1 MQFSTVVL
9 ALTVAASSATAQ
21 SPATPGPPIDSGSRI
36 RVLSPILSQNGEV
49 GKLVAL
55 TPDTLLFR
63 VAKRPETTAI
73 PIAAVTQLEVSSGTH
88 QTKLKSA
95 LIGLFIGA
103 AAGAALGA
111 ATYHP
116 SKCDAACFDF
126 GAGFDA
132 AVVGTLGGLVGSIG
146 GLIIGSRERDT
157 WVPVTVPRP
166 N

>member
-21 SPATPGPPIDSGSRI
+21 SPATPGSPIDSGSRI
-36 RVLSPILSQNGEV
+36 RVLSPILSQNREV
-49 GKLVAL
+49 GKLVSL

-63 VAKRPETTAI
+63 IAKRPETTAI
-73 PIAAVTQLEVSSGTH
+73 PIGAVTRLEVSNGTH
-88 QTKLKSA
+88 QTKMKSA
-95 LIGLFIGA
+95 LIGLFVGA

-116 SKCDAACFDF
+116 AKCEAACFDF

-132 AVVGTLGGLVGSIG
+132 AVVGILGGLAGGIT
-146 GLIIGSRERDT
+146 GLIMGSRERDT

-166 N
+166 